1 MKNVWLAWVFVLAT
15 LGSAGLMAVEVRSDY
30 PSSYTVKLGDTL
42 WDISEVFLNTPWL
55 WPEIWQV
62 NPQVANPHLIYP
74 GDILKLVY
82 LDGKPRI
89 VVSRGGQGNRGKL
102 KLTPQMRTSPLGAA
116 IPAIPLD
123 AISSFLSR
131 SRVVEK
137 GVLEAA
143 AYVVAGSSNRLISA
157 AGDKVYARGDFDTE
171 TKFYGIYRKGE
182 VFRDPKT
189 REKLGVLA
197 QEIGTGRVVAAE
209 GEGKKRVT
217 SVLLNSSNEEVRIG
231 DRFLPFADEQV
242 NSIFYPKAPDVDVD
256 GVVIAVEGGV
266 ANIGVNDVVVINRG
280 IREGL
285 DTGDVLSVSQAGE
298 VVRDKVGRGKVTLP
312 SERAGLLILFKVFEK
327 VSFGLILEAERP
339 LSLFD
344 EVGNP

>member
-1 MKNVWLAWVFVLAT
+1 MKNVWLAWAFVITA
-15 LGSAGLMAVEVRSDY
+15 AWCNGLMAVEVRSDY

-42 WDISEVFLNTPWL
+42 WDISDLFLKTPWL
-55 WPEIWQV
+55 WPEIWQA

-82 LDGKPRI
+82 LDGRPRL
-89 VVSRGGQGNRGKL
+89 VVSRGKL

-116 IPAIPLD
+116 IPATPLD

-137 GVLEAA
+137 GVMEAA
-143 AYVVAGSSNRLISA
+143 PYVVAGSSNRLISA
-157 AGDKVYARGDFDTE
+157 AGDKVYARGEFDQL
-171 TKFYGIYRKGE
+171 TKFYGIYRKGQT
-182 VFRDPKT
+182 FRDPKT
-189 REKLGVLA
+189 REKLGVQA
-197 QEIGTGRVVAAE
+197 QEIGTGRVVGAE

-217 SVLLNSSNEEVRIG
+217 SILLNASNEEIRVG

-242 NSIFYPKAPDVDVD
+242 NSIFYPKAPDVDVE

-285 DTGDVLSVSQAGE
+285 NTGDVLSVSQAGK
-298 VVRDKVGRGKVTLP
+298 VIRDKVGRGKVTLP
-312 SERAGLLILFKVFEK
+312 SERAGLLIVFKVFEK

-344 EVGNP
+344 EIRNP